1 MNNEKSAIPENL
13 FNNHF
18 SKKLHLQHQNLL
30 N

>member
-18 SKKLHLQHQNLL
+18 FPKNYTY
-30 N
+30 NIRIY